1 VAKKELNSSDQAA
14 GTEGDIAEGPVAAG
28 DEHADEQMTADEAEH
43 LASTP
48 EEDGASLVDG
58 GNADEVEA
66 DEDDITPE
74 KFQELNDLYLRA
86 LAEAENVRR
95 ISERERAEA
104 GKYGASRLARDL
116 LPVHDSLKRALA
128 TIDDIQREQS
138 PALIEGIELTLRE
151 LLNAVGRHGVKIVE
165 PQTGDEFDPKMHQAM
180 FEAPSTDI
188 ISGRILTVMAEGF
201 TMHDRLLRPA
211 QVGVSSGL
219 PSQQVKVEEAPKKA
233 RKAAS

>member
-1 VAKKELNSSDQAA
+1 MAKKELNSSDQAA
-14 GTEGDIAEGPVAAG
+14 DAEGDIAEAPVAAG
-28 DEHADEQMTADEAEH
+28 DEQADEQLAADGDEQDT
-43 LASTP
+43 SDP
-48 EEDGASLVDG
+48 EEEASLADCDDG
-58 GNADEVEA
+58 DKV
-66 DEDDITPE
+66 EDDITPE
-74 KFQELNDLYLRA
+74 KFQELNDRYLRA

-180 FEAPSTDI
+180 FEAPSTEI